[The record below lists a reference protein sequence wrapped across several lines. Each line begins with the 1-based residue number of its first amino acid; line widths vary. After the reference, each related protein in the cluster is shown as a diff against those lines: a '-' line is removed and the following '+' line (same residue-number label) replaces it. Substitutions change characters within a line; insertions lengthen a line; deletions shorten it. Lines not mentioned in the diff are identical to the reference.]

1 MSKAAAHM
9 KRRKPGAVRKEQWI
23 RFRVTAEQKRQLEQ
37 AADREGLALSAWLR
51 MLGLRAIEGR

>member
-1 MSKAAAHM
+1 M

>member
-1 MSKAAAHM
+1 MTKPGKDI
-9 KRRKPGAVRKEQWI
+9 KRRKPSAVRKEEWI
-23 RFRVTAEQKRQLEQ
+23 RFRVTTDQKRQLEQ